1 MVFHMQNNYTLFR
14 EDTEAFIYN
23 LKPAPIQRM
32 LDFDYICKREKPSV
46 AGIIQPGS
54 SGFHKAFFGSKEI
67 LIPIYS
73 SIAQATNHQSTATIE
88 NSREFER
95 LAQQGKQKSPATTVD
110 VMVNFASFRS
120 AFSSSKE
127 ALESKT
133 IRTVAIIAE
142 GMPEREVRELI
153 ALAKSSGKTIIGPAT
168 VGGITAGAFRIGNT
182 AGTIDN
188 IISCK
193 LYRPG
198 SVGFVSKSGGLT
210 NEMCNVISRTTDGI
224 YEAIAIGGDRYP
236 GSTMLDHMLR
246 FEANPSVK
254 MIVGLGELGGDEE
267 YAIIEAKK
275 KGKIKKPVVMW
286 VSGTCAK
293 IFQGEVQFGHAGA
306 KTGKQ
311 QESADAKNNAL
322 KDAGVIVPKSFED
335 FDKKISET
343 FKSLKLPAKK
353 EPEAPRVP
361 VDYAVALKSG
371 TVRKPTNFISTISDD
386 RGDEPYYNSIA
397 MSELIEKDYSIG
409 DVISLLWFKKKLPK
423 YATKFIETCIIIAAD
438 HGPAVSGAHN
448 AIVAARAGKDTVS
461 SLCSGLLTIGPRF
474 GGAIDDAARYFKHGC
489 DNGMKPAVF
498 VADMKK
504 KGINIP
510 GIGHRIKSAKNPD
523 KRVELLKAYAKKN
536 FPNTKYLDYALSV
549 ENETL
554 KKADNL
560 ILNVDGCIGVLFI
573 DMFSSCGEFSKEEV
587 DGMIELGYLNGVF
600 VLARSIGIM
609 GHVFDQKRLKQPLYR
624 HPWDDILFLK

>member
-1 MVFHMQNNYTLFR
+1 MQNDHEYNLFSK
-14 EDTEAFIYN
+14 DTQAFVYN
-23 LKPAPIQRM
+23 LKAAPIQRM
-32 LDFDYICKREKPSV
+32 LDFDHICKREKPSV
-46 AGIIQPGS
+46 AGIIQPGG
-54 SGFHKAFFGSKEI
+54 SGFHKAFFGTREV

-73 SIAQATNHQSTATIE
+73 SVLQASTLHPQA
-88 NSREFER
+88 
-95 LAQQGKQKSPATTVD
+95 D
-110 VMVNFASFRS
+110 VLVNFASFRS
-120 AFSSSKE
+120 TFSSSKE

-133 IRTVAIIAE
+133 IRIVAIIAE

-153 ALAKSSGKTIIGPAT
+153 VLAKKNKKVIIGPAT
-168 VGGITAGAFRIGNT
+168 VGGITAGSFRIGNT
-182 AGTIDN
+182 AGTIEN

-210 NEMCNVISRTTDGI
+210 NEMCNVLGRTTDGV
-224 YEAIAIGGDRYP
+224 YEAIAIGGDHYP
-236 GSTMLDHMLR
+236 GSTMLEHMLR
-246 FEANPSVK
+246 FEQNPDVK

-267 YAIIEAKK
+267 YAIIDAKK
-275 KGKIKKPVVMW
+275 RGKFKKPIVMW

-293 IFQGEVQFGHAGA
+293 MFQGEVQFGHAGA

-311 QESADAKNNAL
+311 QESADAKNKAL
-322 KDAGVIVPKSFED
+322 KEAGIIVPNSFED
-335 FDKKISET
+335 FDKAISKT
-343 FKSLKLPAKK
+343 FESLKLPAKI
-353 EPEAPRVP
+353 EPEIPKLP
-361 VDYAVALKSG
+361 QDYDVAVKKG
-371 TVRKPTNFISTISDD
+371 TIRKQTNFISTISDD
-386 RGDEPYYNSIA
+386 RGDEPYYNGIA
-397 MSELIEKDYSIG
+397 MSKLIEDDYSLG
-409 DVISLLWFKKKLPK
+409 DVISLLWFKRKLPK
-423 YATKFIETCIIIAAD
+423 YATKFIETCIVIAAD

-474 GGAIDDAARYFKHGC
+474 GGAIDDAARYFKHAC
-489 DNGMKPAVF
+489 DSDMKPEEF
-498 VADMKK
+498 VTDMKK

-536 FPNTKYLDYALSV
+536 FKGVKYLDYALSV
-549 ENETL
+549 EKETL

-560 ILNVDGCIGVLFI
+560 ILNVDGCIGVLFV
-573 DMFSSCGEFSKEEV
+573 DLFSSCGEFSKEDV
-587 DGMIELGYLNGVF
+587 DEMIDIGYLNGVF

-609 GHVFDQKRLKQPLYR
+609 GHIFDQKRLKQPLYR